1 MKPVRGVFGLLGRN
15 AQFLLLGIGKRFQ
28 NAGGLLSMLRGAR
41 MSGVLG
47 K

>member
-1 MKPVRGVFGLLGRN
+1 MKPVRGRFGLFGRN
-15 AQFLLLGIGKRFQ
+15 AQFCFLELGKDFK